1 LRSGEVASGNAGDK
15 LSHNSGV
22 AAPLRAIHAVPNG
35 VTAERY
41 NDSSLLVFGHYAAV
55 NSYFW
60 LGDLIKAREHGDRV
74 LELYSDEQH
83 GRLVDILNHDPKT
96 VSLVFTARAIWML
109 GYPEQAVKLSETRD
123 AHARRLGHP
132 FDLGFA
138 LAVGALLFNYL
149 GKPDEALKRAEE
161 ARRLGHE
168 NSMPYMTEQLVPGTC
183 GIALIRKGRFEE
195 GVASLKACLAVS
207 EQAGG
212 KAGHPSWMSI
222 VAEATA
228 ELGDIDHALAM
239 IEEIITELEE
249 PACAERCYYA
259 EILRLKGWMLE
270 QKRELQEAERT
281 YLASLDWAREQLARS
296 WELRTATSYARL
308 MRKQGRISE
317 AYELL
322 APVYNWFTEGF
333 ETKDLKEAKA
343 LLNQLG
349 AAAKPQRL
357 GDASRIAG
365 TR

>member
-1 LRSGEVASGNAGDK
+1 
-15 LSHNSGV
+15 
-22 AAPLRAIHAVPNG
+22 
-35 VTAERY
+35 
-41 NDSSLLVFGHYAAV
+41 
-55 NSYFW
+55 
-60 LGDLIKAREHGDRV
+60 
-74 LELYSDEQH
+74 
-83 GRLVDILNHDPKT
+83 LVDILNHDPKT

-138 LAVGALLFNYL
+138 LTVAILFNYL

-168 NSMPYMTEQLVPGTC
+168 NSMPYVTEACVPLTC

-195 GVASLKACLAVS
+195 GIASLKAGLAVW

-212 KAGHPSWMSI
+212 KAGNLSIMSI

-239 IEEIITELEE
+239 IEETIAEIEQS
-249 PACAERCYYA
+249 ACTERCSYG

-270 QKRELQEAERT
+270 QKRELQKAEPT
-281 YLASLDWAREQLARS
+281 YLASLEWAREQRARS

-308 MRKQGRISE
+308 MCEQGRMS
-317 AYELL
+317 AAHELL

-349 AAAKPQRL
+349 AAAMPQRL